1 MLSLTYVA
9 PPLLVLSSQPAAILC
24 GGLAWLGMT
33 TAFLPTLGAYDAPRP
48 IALLLPLIA
57 IFYLAATVGSA
68 VLYWRG
74 HGGYWKGRVQ
84 APAADG
90 T

>member
-1 MLSLTYVA
+1 MLSLTYLA

-24 GGLAWLGMT
+24 GGVAWLGMSI
-33 TAFLPTLGAYDAPRP
+33 AFMPTLRAYDVPRP

-57 IFYLAATVGSA
+57 LFYVAATIGSA

-74 HGGYWKGRVQ
+74 RGGYWKGRVQ
-84 APAADG
+84 APAADS